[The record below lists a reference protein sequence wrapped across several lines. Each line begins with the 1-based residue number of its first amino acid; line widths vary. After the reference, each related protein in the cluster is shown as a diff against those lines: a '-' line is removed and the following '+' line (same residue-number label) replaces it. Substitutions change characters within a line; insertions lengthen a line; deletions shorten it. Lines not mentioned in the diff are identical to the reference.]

1 MNAMLRTMRILAMA
15 ALVLTGMAMAGCT
28 SGELVEEQPESKSKT
43 VTLTTTVSCGAA
55 GTKAVTPSGV
65 KTFDVG
71 DRIAVIYKNQSGQ
84 TKVAESHKLTA
95 ADISGEGELENKI
108 ATFTVSLDDPMAS
121 APVRY
126 IYPYYM
132 CNRYAAATEAV
143 ISDAFINYDA
153 LKTDQCGLIE
163 VLGNN
168 FDLAI
173 FDGSMTSDLKL
184 PASAPLVNQLAICA
198 FTLKDHTGSTS
209 ITSGLNILTVKAG
222 DDTYTVKSLQYTEG
236 KPFGEDVVY
245 VAIKPVTTA
254 TSLEVTATDGAV
266 SYSKTLTSREYARN
280 NGYNISL
287 KMNASVDYL
296 VGKIQS
302 GTVVFEKRTAE
313 NPTLLTSIGSDV
325 DVQDGGYYVVT
336 GNVVIKGNVSFFG
349 ETHLILCD
357 GAQLTVNGQ
366 IWSSHSLYIYGQDA
380 GTGKLIIENGSYA
393 MNINGSRLSIHG
405 GDISA
410 SSSGNSCAVYITF
423 SNFYMY
429 GGIFTANSN
438 ISGQDAT
445 IDISSNNYKLSVYG
459 GKLSASNPNGMAIKG
474 KISSYNG
481 IKFYWADTKDDWD
494 NGNTYNNEE
503 APSNHHYA
511 MAQ

>member
-1 MNAMLRTMRILAMA
+1 VR
-15 ALVLTGMAMAGCT
+15 
-28 SGELVEEQPESKSKT
+28 
-43 VTLTTTVSCGAA
+43 
-55 GTKAVTPSGV
+55 
-65 KTFDVG
+65 
-71 DRIAVIYKNQSGQ
+71 
-84 TKVAESHKLTA
+84 
-95 ADISGEGELENKI
+95 
-108 ATFTVSLDDPMAS
+108 LD
-121 APVRY
+121 
-126 IYPYYM
+126 
-132 CNRYAAATEAV
+132 
-143 ISDAFINYDA
+143 
-153 LKTDQCGLIE
+153 E
-163 VLGNN
+163 VLGQA

-173 FDGSMTSDLKL
+173 FDGAMTSDLKL

-198 FTLKDHTGSTS
+198 FTLKDHTGSTTV
-209 ITSGLNILTVKAG
+209 TSGLTQLTVSDG
-222 DDTYTVKSLQYTEG
+222 ENTYVVDPIKDGY
-236 KPFGEDVVY
+236 PFGEDVVY
-245 VAIKPVTTA
+245 VAIKPVTA
-254 TSLEVTATDGAV
+254 ALEVTATDGAV
-266 SYSKTLTSREYARN
+266 NYSKTLTSREYARN

-287 KMNASVDYL
+287 RMNASVDYL

-302 GTVVFEKRTAE
+302 GSVVFEKRTAE

-410 SSSGNSCAVYITF
+410 SSSGNSCAVYISF

-511 MAQ
+511 KAE